1 MYKYTLQRIR
11 LNKVIKKYKL
21 NCDESYILGRSEEKA
36 QIVIKED
43 TISRAHLKIVI
54 SKNGSVSF

>member
-36 QIVIKED
+36 
-43 TISRAHLKIVI
+43 
-54 SKNGSVSF
+54 